1 VIVQLIS
8 QFLRNP
14 AKYGML
20 PENGNT
26 IFITILLEN
35 TDEFSREF
43 LCFAEDKKRTL
54 KFIEIFH
61 L

>member
-1 VIVQLIS
+1 
-8 QFLRNP
+8 
-14 AKYGML
+14 ML

-35 TDEFSREF
+35 TDEFSWEF
-43 LCFAEDKKRTL
+43 LCFAEDKKRML